1 MEHGKKNNGKKKPKG
16 NLPSLESLTPFK
28 WSDDKFRV
36 RFRETARGVIDA
48 GARGRVFE
56 KNDPELKRRK
66 AAYKAK
72 YIANQKAKAEKAKA
86 KLKAMTG
93 MTPAQ
98 YYAKIKKRK

>member
-1 MEHGKKNNGKKKPKG
+1 MVHGKNNNGKKKPKG

-28 WSDDKFRV
+28 WSDDKFKV
-36 RFRETARGVIDA
+36 RFKETARGVVDS
-48 GARGRVFE
+48 GARGKVFE

-72 YIANQKAKAEKAKA
+72 FIANQKAKAEKAKA
-86 KLKAMTG
+86 KLMDMTG

-98 YYAKIKKRK
+98 YRAKVKKRK